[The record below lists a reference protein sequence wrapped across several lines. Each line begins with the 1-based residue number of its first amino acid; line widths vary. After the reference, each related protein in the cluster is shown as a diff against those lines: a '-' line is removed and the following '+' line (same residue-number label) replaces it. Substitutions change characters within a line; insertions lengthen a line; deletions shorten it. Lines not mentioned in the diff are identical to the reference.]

1 MIGLKDYAEL
11 DEYNYK
17 VCEVSSCEE
26 EATDLYTDSD
36 EERIIDVCY
45 SHSRHLENNRFSW

>member
-26 EATDLYTDSD
+26 EATDLYTEDD
-36 EERIIDVCY
+36 RIIDVCY